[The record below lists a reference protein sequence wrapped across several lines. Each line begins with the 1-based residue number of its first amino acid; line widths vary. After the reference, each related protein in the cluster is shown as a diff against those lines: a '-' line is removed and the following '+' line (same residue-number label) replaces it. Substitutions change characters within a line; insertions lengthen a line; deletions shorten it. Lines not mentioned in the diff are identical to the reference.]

1 MNEQKIKQLLDA
13 LFQLKYNW
21 KSDSSNYTSDVVNK
35 EGRNNVES
43 IIRSFLLENRDE
55 QFGILQAK
63 VFMYEEIISKS
74 NFAPMIKTV
83 KTKKADNN

>member
-1 MNEQKIKQLLDA
+1 MNEQKIQQLLDV

-21 KSDSSNYTSDVVNK
+21 KSDHGNYTSDVINK
-35 EGRNNVES
+35 EGRQNVEN

-55 QFGILQAK
+55 QSGILQAK
-63 VFMYEEIISKS
+63 VFVYEEIISKS

-83 KTKKADNN
+83 KTKKAVK

>member
-1 MNEQKIKQLLDA
+1 MNEQKIQQLLDA

-21 KSDSSNYTSDVVNK
+21 KSDHSNYTSDVINK
-35 EGRNNVES
+35 EGRQNVEN

-83 KTKKADNN
+83 KTKKAVE

>member
-1 MNEQKIKQLLDA
+1 MNEQKIQQLLDA

-21 KSDSSNYTSDVVNK
+21 KIDHSNYTSDVINK
-35 EGRNNVES
+35 EGRQNVEN

-83 KTKKADNN
+83 KTKKAVE